1 MGTDCTS
8 FSHSY
13 IMDLEKSIEEAEQR
27 GLALIHARASGSSD
41 QGTLQYGRDPGSA
54 NQQGTG
60 RPAHARAAS
69 DATSTTTETHG
80 QVTQLRVRGASQE
93 FAYPTP
99 ALGGPECRGSPR
111 PEHREDS
118 DRESSAIDNPLALR
132 HPEFTT
138 SAEGTSCE

>member
-1 MGTDCTS
+1 MAFTS

-41 QGTLQYGRDPGSA
+41 PGALQHGRGSVSQGAGRSG
-54 NQQGTG
+54 
-60 RPAHARAAS
+60 HARAAS
-69 DATSTTTETHG
+69 DVASNHG
-80 QVTQLRVRGASQE
+80 QGSQPRARGASQE

-111 PEHREDS
+111 HEQRDDS